1 MRVEMKKLKSLII
14 DVENKRYLL
23 NGKEMAGISRL
34 DLDFDNGKWTLLI
47 TKDEM
52 YQTAPDATKVT
63 E

>member
-1 MRVEMKKLKSLII
+1 MKELKSLII